1 MQEVQQFADK
11 VAQTCASQVES
22 AWIGTSQRGS
32 VIRPES
38 LQQIKKPAGETQAG
52 FF

>member
-22 AWIGTSQRGS
+22 AWIGMNQRGS
-32 VIRPES
+32 VSRLNS

>member
-22 AWIGTSQRGS
+22 AWFSNPARKL
-32 VIRPES
+32 EAN
-38 LQQIKKPAGETQAG
+38 KKASR
-52 FF
+52 